1 MRFSKSWDFEPRSVI
16 VSIIEIAV
24 LEGRVAIFGQ
34 VGTPDVNQMFA
45 AFDTQILEFSYQ
57 QCLGCQPYLQAPV
70 LPSKMKINLD
80 LEKKKKFFL
89 KNCDFQDF
97 QKIATF
103 KLSGFFF
110 WKCELWFLRFSKI
123 VIFEIF
129 KNC

>member
-70 LPSKMKINLD
+70 LPP
-80 LEKKKKFFL
+80 
-89 KNCDFQDF
+89 
-97 QKIATF
+97 KIA
-103 KLSGFFF
+103 
-110 WKCELWFLRFSKI
+110 
-123 VIFEIF
+123 
-129 KNC
+129 KNWIKQMYRVA